1 MYMTVNLSNN
11 LENILMSIVSHYQA
25 PVEVYRRNTC
35 NNTLLN
41 IIEIQFLHAR
51 NLCVLIYPK
60 LYYVD
65 VELYIKIKY

>member
-1 MYMTVNLSNN
+1 MDMTVNLSNN
-11 LENILMSIVSHYQA
+11 LENILMSIVSHCQA

-35 NNTLLN
+35 NSTLLN
-41 IIEIQFLHAR
+41 IIEIQFLYAK
-51 NLCVLIYPK
+51 NLYVLSYPK